1 MAVSKVQLSA
11 HSYRP
16 QLSPEVLCGT
26 SLCLIQDGTRPS
38 LSLVCLDMS
47 AHSMCLDSN
56 LKLLIGTFCL
66 SWSDIF
72 RTPGQLSFRKSAI
85 WISPHISVPIYI
97 QFKCLWQEHFPSGA
111 CFMSH
116 HISSR
121 TVSGQ
126 PMTSVIW
133 RVSCLSRSAVSVGEG
148 VLALIKSAAEAS
160 ACCFETADI
169 HSPAVFRGTIPS
181 PTKFVSTLLNFLFSK
196 CYPLNIYRSVV
207 KVLFKEVVQYKTPL
221 GVWMCMWCGHLT
233 LFRCHAWLWSG
244 SCSHKYAFLMA
255 FDGLSIDSLTVFVL
269 HCCYSAQSSAE
280 VAGGY
285 PAVT

>member
-1 MAVSKVQLSA
+1 MQESLCQPLYLFLTSSGLNINSMAISKVQLSA
-11 HSYRP
+11 HSHRL

-26 SLCLIQDGTRPS
+26 SLFLSQDDTRPS

-47 AHSMCLDSN
+47 AHTMYLDSN
-56 LKLLIGTFCL
+56 LKLLIGTFYL
-66 SWSDIF
+66 SWPDIF

-133 RVSCLSRSAVSVGEG
+133 RVSCLSSSAVAVGEG
-148 VLALIKSAAEAS
+148 GLALIKSAAEAS

-169 HSPAVFRGTIPS
+169 PFPSRLLGNHS
-181 PTKFVSTLLNFLFSK
+181 
-196 CYPLNIYRSVV
+196 
-207 KVLFKEVVQYKTPL
+207 
-221 GVWMCMWCGHLT
+221 
-233 LFRCHAWLWSG
+233 
-244 SCSHKYAFLMA
+244 
-255 FDGLSIDSLTVFVL
+255 
-269 HCCYSAQSSAE
+269 
-280 VAGGY
+280 
-285 PAVT
+285 